1 MSDVL
6 NAPDT
11 SVTPSPN
18 PATEAQGAREVA
30 AKRTAKSVH
39 QQPESFLTKV
49 ASDEDYDKVKF
60 GDQFIDPEGNKRTR
74 PWEVKTDDDFAS
86 VPEGAQFLDPEG
98 NLREKPRYEGINYT
112 SQTLYNM
119 AVNDKERKKALE
131 LGYPGKV
138 KQEGKEF
145 YVDDEGTL
153 RKPRGMTQTGMGL
166 LGGLTSAAA
175 PTLGA
180 IGGEIA
186 GGVAGSAAGPAGAI
200 GGAIG
205 GGAGGAM
212 LGQGFN
218 DAIMALAGVYD
229 RSGGEEATE
238 VGMAGGMG
246 ALGSAAG
253 RVIGGAAPYIK
264 DKALTGAPK
273 AAADFLGAD
282 EKGLRTAIELREKGV
297 DLVPPS
303 GWAKEA
309 PHLQNVTEVLDP
321 AFRTQQPLKQ
331 AAEGHYEKTGS
342 QILSDAGTKASG
354 SLLNPEAKVSS
365 KEAGESLLLKARE
378 ELTAADA
385 KLQAAYEARKTT
397 AANAVVGP
405 DRDALRQA
413 EAEARNAAQKVIDA
427 GFRDIEQDVTKAAT
441 VSKAGHNGGDLWW
454 GVAEKLKATRTGIV
468 KRAEKMYGEADTL
481 AGGHLPQSEGLPK
494 LAEQFLSEVP
504 PDFKQRY
511 PSIVQK
517 LEALGGKVGENGEV
531 IAEPHTPTFGELHNI
546 RSMLRDGA
554 DWYTLSSDVKNGSFK
569 YFAKAVD
576 DVLHDAH
583 AVPELKAA
591 AEQLDKADD
600 FYRENMRVFNARQ
613 IKTVMDGL
621 KAGEPADPQQL
632 FNAIVKEGHTDL
644 TKRVMDMVGPNLA
657 AGVRAAD
664 VQSMLDNSKSLIPG
678 QIDGMRFVNEV
689 LSRDRS
695 NMLDTIHGREIA
707 DKLRKQ
713 AQHIAALEGRIDMPV
728 KPGDKALDIIAGAR
742 TLAEEA
748 KQAGRTDPLSEI
760 KKETKRIENEMKQ
773 ARSGMLKSMRG
784 DKLGKILFDPSVG
797 AVEAADQ
804 ILAKED
810 LLLAAGARF
819 GEDSPEFNLLRGVYL
834 QRLLQGSM
842 DVSSKLQSSTPEVQQ
857 IMLKGATV
865 DQVKTLAKEMD
876 FLLGTKALTSGARGT
891 GASMMAVSR
900 VEHPWGAIPLG
911 KTVGKVVP
919 GADAAGRGMLGK
931 YYKFV
936 TEMMN
941 NLTFLRW
948 VEKGLKGDE
957 AAREMTRQQVQ
968 RWAQRGGAVGA
979 GAAEGQFQT
988 PQQPE

>member
-1 MSDVL
+1 MSDTGFTADL
-6 NAPDT
+6 MEQPQPAP
-11 SVTPSPN
+11 
-18 PATEAQGAREVA
+18 AQPDVSAEGAREKA
-30 AKRTAKSVH
+30 AQRLAKSVH
-39 QQPESFLTKV
+39 KTPDALNPTTV
-49 ASDEDYDKVKF
+49 NSDEDYDKVPF
-60 GDQFIDPEGNKRTR
+60 GGTFIDPEGKKRTR
-74 PWEVKTDDDFAS
+74 PYEVKTDDDFNT
-86 VPEGAQFLDPEG
+86 VPEGAQFFDPEG

-119 AVNDKERKKALE
+119 AVNDTERKKALE

-145 YVDDEGTL
+145 TVDDDGVL
-153 RKPRGMTQTGMGL
+153 RKPRGMGQNWTGALAGL
-166 LGGLTSAAA
+166 SSAAA
-175 PTLGA
+175 PTVGSVA
-180 IGGEIA
+180 GEIGGGIVGNAPGAIA
-186 GGVAGSAAGPAGAI
+186 GGAVGGMI
-200 GGAIG
+200 G
-205 GGAGGAM
+205 
-212 LGQGFN
+212 QTFN
-218 DAIMALAGVYD
+218 DAILALAGIYD
-229 RSGGEEATE
+229 RSLGEQATE
-238 VGMAGGMG
+238 TGLAGAFGGGG
-246 ALGSAAG
+246 AAVG

-264 DKALTGAPK
+264 DQFTRGAPK

-282 EKGLRTAIELREKGV
+282 AKGLRTAIELREKGV

-331 AAEGHYEKTGS
+331 SAEKHYEKTGS
-342 QILSDAGTKASG
+342 DILSGAGAKASG

-378 ELTAADA
+378 ELAEADA
-385 KLQAAYEARKTT
+385 KLKATFEARKAQATT
-397 AANAVVGP
+397 GVVGP

-413 EAEARNAAQKVIDA
+413 EAEARQAAQKVIDA
-427 GFRDIEQDVTKAAT
+427 GFRNIEQDVSKAAT

-454 GVAEKLKATRTGIV
+454 GVAEKLKATRTGIMQ
-468 KRAEKMYGEADTL
+468 RAEKMYGEADTL
-481 AGGHLPQSEGLPK
+481 AGGHLPQSQELPK
-494 LAEQFLSEVP
+494 LAEQFLAEVP
-504 PDFKQRY
+504 PDFKARY
-511 PSIVQK
+511 PSIVGK
-517 LEALGGKVGENGEV
+517 LAQLAGKVGEDGAV

-576 DVLHDAH
+576 DVLHDVN
-583 AVPELKAA
+583 AVPELKSA
-591 AEQLDKADD
+591 AEALDKADN

-621 KAGEPADPQQL
+621 KAGEPADPEQL

-644 TKRVMDMVGPNLA
+644 TKKVMDLVGPNLA
-657 AGVRAAD
+657 AGVKAAD
-664 VQSMLDNSKSLIPG
+664 VKAMIDNSKSLG
-678 QIDGMRFVNEV
+678 GEGVMIDGMRFVNEV
-689 LSRDRS
+689 ESRIRTG
-695 NMLDTIHGREIA
+695 MLETIHGPEVA
-707 DKLRKQ
+707 AKLAKQ
-713 AQHIAALEGRIDMPV
+713 AQHIKTLTGRIDMQV
-728 KPGDKALDIIAGAR
+728 KPGDKALDVINRAR
-742 TLAEEA
+742 AAADEA
-748 KQAGRTDPLSEI
+748 KQAGRTNPLAEI
-760 KKETKRIENEMKQ
+760 KKETKRIETEMQQ
-773 ARSGMLKSMRG
+773 ARSGMLKTMKS

-797 AVEAADQ
+797 AVEAAEQ

-819 GEDSPEFNLLRGVYL
+819 GEDSAEFNLLRGVYL

-842 DVSSKLQSSTPEVQQ
+842 DVGSKLQATTPEVQR
-857 IMLKGATV
+857 IMLKGATEE
-865 DQVKTLAKEMD
+865 QVKTLAKEMD
-876 FLLGTKALTSGARGT
+876 FLLSTKALTSGARGT

-911 KTVGKVVP
+911 KTAGKLIP
-919 GADAAGRGMLGK
+919 GADAGGRAMLGK
-931 YYKFV
+931 YYKTV

-948 VEKGLKGDE
+948 VEKGLKGDD

-968 RWAQRGGAVGA
+968 RWTQRGGAVGA

-988 PQQPE
+988 PEQPE